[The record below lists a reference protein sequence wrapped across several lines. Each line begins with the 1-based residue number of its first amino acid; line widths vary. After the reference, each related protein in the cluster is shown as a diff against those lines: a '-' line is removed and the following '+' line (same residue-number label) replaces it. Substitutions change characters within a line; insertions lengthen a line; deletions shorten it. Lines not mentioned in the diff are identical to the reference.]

1 MNAVKIISNT
11 ANSLWVKKIAKEKGW
26 TKEASK
32 IIGVKTNRVR
42 SWIKKHDI
50 EFFKIIKEKEVK

>member
-1 MNAVKIISNT
+1 MREIEKYYKLKLI
-11 ANSLWVKKIAKEKGW
+11 KETIDFTQKGW

-42 SWIKKHDI
+42 SWIKKHDL
-50 EFFKIIKEKEVK
+50 EYFNYIKEKEAK